1 VTTIIQSVPQTSLKG
16 RLLTE
21 WFMCKHYVNM
31 PLFISLYGAIAQDW
45 WTKKKASS
53 IYDST
58 YAWRDNILTL
68 KTCTGTYRN
77 KW

>member
-1 VTTIIQSVPQTSLKG
+1 MRGTDSEQLPDNMHFYKVYHYTAYFKKGPPFPDIYTILYCILK
-16 RLLTE
+16 
-21 WFMCKHYVNM
+21 K
-31 PLFISLYGAIAQDW
+31 I
-45 WTKKKASS
+45 ASS

-68 KTCTGTYRN
+68 TTCTGTYRN

>member
-1 VTTIIQSVPQTSLKG
+1 MVHWFVGRGLK
-16 RLLTE
+16 
-21 WFMCKHYVNM
+21 
-31 PLFISLYGAIAQDW
+31 FI
-45 WTKKKASS
+45 KKIASS

-58 YAWRDNILTL
+58 YAWRDNVLTL